1 MSDAVIDARRRLVSK
16 AKRAARVYEIDPHA
30 WARGVRKEC
39 PGDVALVGHRD
50 FQHLVR
56 WAWGLP

>member
-1 MSDAVIDARRRLVSK
+1 MSDVITARRMLAAK
-16 AKRAARVYEIDPHA
+16 AKRAARVYELDPHA
-30 WARGVRKEC
+30 WARGVRAEC
-39 PGDVALVGHRD
+39 PDLVAAVGHRD